1 MAGMQTHAASAAVEN
16 RAARSGNGFA
26 LFLLFLC
33 FAINQLDRT
42 IIAFLAVPLKID
54 LDLSDSEFAIIT
66 GPVFSATYGVF
77 TLFFA
82 YFSDRGDRAKL
93 LCLVLII
100 WSLASAACGLA
111 TSFVQLLIFR
121 LVVGMGEAGGS
132 PTSMALVT
140 DYSRKQQRSMAYAI
154 YVLGAP
160 FGVFSAAVAGSYM
173 AAQLGWRFTFILCGA
188 LGLVL
193 AAVMRWKLR
202 DPRPVSRVT
211 ERIGPISLSAN
222 IFAGVVSAFKVMRTY
237 RSTIPILLAFSFS
250 YFLGGGMVN
259 WAPIFFNRYHP
270 FSVHDAATYIGIA
283 YCVGIV
289 PGILLGGIV
298 TDRLAKSNPM
308 WPIYISQLGLL
319 LSLPM
324 YFCAYYLTDST
335 IAIITFGLGIFF
347 SQMTVGPI
355 FVAFNATLPSDIR
368 STGNACILLGAV
380 IISGGVANLMVGLFS
395 DQLSS
400 LLGLASLRVGLIFM
414 VAFMTVIA
422 LFCLA
427 RSRRHYA
434 GELMTHSRS

>member
-1 MAGMQTHAASAAVEN
+1 MAGMQTNAANAMEDPAKRGGN
-16 RAARSGNGFA
+16 RFA

-33 FAINQLDRT
+33 FAVNQLDRT

-66 GPVFSATYGVF
+66 GPVFSVTYGVF

-93 LCLVLII
+93 LFLVLMI
-100 WSLASAACGLA
+100 WSVASGACGLA

-140 DYSRKQQRSMAYAI
+140 DYSMKQQRSMAYAI

-160 FGVFSAAVAGSYM
+160 FGVFSAAVAGSYI
-173 AAQLGWRFTFILCGA
+173 AAQFGWRFTFILCGA

-193 AAVMRWKLR
+193 AALMRWKLR
-202 DPRPVSRVT
+202 DPRPTSTVSQHIR
-211 ERIGPISLSAN
+211 PISLSVD
-222 IFAGVVSAFKVMRTY
+222 IFAGVFSAFRVMRTS

-259 WAPIFFNRYHP
+259 WAPIFFNRYHLL
-270 FSVHDAATYIGIA
+270 SVQDAATSIGIA
-283 YCVGIV
+283 YCLGIV

-324 YFCAYYLTDST
+324 YFFAYYLADST
-335 IAIITFGLGIFF
+335 AAIIAFGLGIFF

-368 STGNACILLGAV
+368 SMANACILLGAV
-380 IISGGVANLMVGLFS
+380 VISGGVANLLVGLFS
-395 DQLSS
+395 DQFSG
-400 LLGLASLRVGLIFM
+400 LLGLASLRVSLIL
-414 VAFMTVIA
+414 VVVSMTVIS
-422 LFCLA
+422 LA
-427 RSRRHYA
+427 RLIHQA
-434 GELMTHSRS
+434 GHEGLA